1 MFNGAFYVGE
11 DERRW
16 DVHCEIFSWP
26 DPVLSATCVNTAW
39 IFANCGHMLVSARRL
54 ISHLFAFIIDICWNQ
69 HDEPIIIIKWRLM
82 FVLLMIYTRIIE
94 EAQFTHNPL
103 KLSAKIVYQHLLIKR
118 FVIVLCFQ
126 MYLINLPQYLA
137 QRKTTT

>member
-11 DERRW
+11 DERRC

-82 FVLLMIYTRIIE
+82 FFFSWFTRESLKKHNSPIIRWSFQPKLFISICSSNVLSSFCVFKCIW
-94 EAQFTHNPL
+94 
-103 KLSAKIVYQHLLIKR
+103 
-118 FVIVLCFQ
+118 
-126 MYLINLPQYLA
+126 
-137 QRKTTT
+137 